1 MTKRLAT
8 LVIILSSICI
18 VSLLCYVF
26 LAADEKE
33 NPYNVEVFKS
43 GDGWGYKIKKM
54 EKVIVYQPNMPCVN
68 GDIPFSDQESA
79 MNTAQL
85 VLSKINNRENP
96 TITIEELNK
105 IVDINNME

>member
-1 MTKRLAT
+1 MTRRLAT
-8 LVIILSSICI
+8 LVIVLSSICI
-18 VSLLCYVF
+18 VSLICYSF
-26 LAADEKE
+26 LAKDEKK

-85 VLSKINNRENP
+85 VLSKINNQENP
-96 TITIEELNK
+96 TITIEELSK
-105 IVDINNME
+105 IVNIDYRE